1 MVKSIDYNIQQAWET
16 TCMCTMITNFPKE
29 SCYESA
35 CILYYNINFV
45 DWCFGKR
52 EQTIKGSVWR

>member
-35 CILYYNINFV
+35 CILYYNICRLML
-45 DWCFGKR
+45 WKKR
-52 EQTIKGSVWR
+52 TNY